1 MAWLDIAVHFSIHHS
16 STAICHDLPFGDQTW
31 QWIFH
36 SSMGSMIP
44 AIKPPFSWRCCLMFP
59 MFLHISSIC
68 VPYVPM
74 LNSHISY
81 VLHIYFTMFSHT
93 FFPALICHR
102 YVFPSFLAD
111 FPPLLGSRTPAT
123 RVWGDVRERGESNS
137 ERFLVGQRGMDG
149 EELNKYIPL
158 VVSPNWLWG
167 FP

>member
-1 MAWLDIAVHFSIHHS
+1 MAWHDIAVHFSIHHS
-16 STAICHDLPFGDQTW
+16 STAIYHDLPFGDQTW

-93 FFPALICHR
+93 FFPDLICHR
-102 YVFPSFLAD
+102 YVFPLFLAV
-111 FPPLLGSRTPAT
+111 FPPLIPGLPNTGHSRHLGRRPRARRIQQRTLPRRSA
-123 RVWGDVRERGESNS
+123 GDG
-137 ERFLVGQRGMDG
+137 
-149 EELNKYIPL
+149 
-158 VVSPNWLWG
+158 WLG
-167 FP
+167 T